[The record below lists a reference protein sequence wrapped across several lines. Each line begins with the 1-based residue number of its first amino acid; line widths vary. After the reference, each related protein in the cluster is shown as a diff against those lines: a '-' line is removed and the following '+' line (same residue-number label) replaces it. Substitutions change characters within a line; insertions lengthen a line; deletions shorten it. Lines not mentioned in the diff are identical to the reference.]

1 MTEDRD
7 APGQFPRHWA
17 EAELEFAAT
26 ALIQEMERA
35 ARLLQTEQDFGRS
48 GVSRAIYACYSFLY
62 VGGLSG
68 QALKPLADLL
78 RALDSV
84 DEGVL
89 PELFD
94 PNIKNCELPE
104 RKWSRSWAATET
116 KIYAAAC
123 MDALMK
129 TGSTKDE
136 AAERVTRSTEKWPRV
151 SSGCINPNTVVNWR
165 DELLQ
170 EIGQSHERLL
180 FSELSKKFV
189 EGPNASE
196 YLKGVLRIGPLY
208 TSGVRKEPK

>member
-7 APGQFPRHWA
+7 DPPKFPNHWA
-17 EAELEFAAT
+17 EAELEFAAS
-26 ALIQEMERA
+26 ALVEEMERA

-48 GVSRAIYACYSFLY
+48 SVSRAIYACYSFLY

-104 RKWSRSWAATET
+104 RKWSRSWAGIET

-136 AAERVTRSTEKWPRV
+136 AAARVARSTDNWPRI
-151 SSGCINPNTVVNWR
+151 STGLIKKSTVINWR
-165 DELLQ
+165 DELGQ
-170 EIGQSHERLL
+170 QSHQSQEWLL
-180 FSELSKKFV
+180 FSGLLKNFV
-189 EGPNASE
+189 EGPKARQ
-196 YLKGVLRIGPLY
+196 YLNQVLRNGPVL
-208 TSGVRKEPK
+208 TGGVRKERK